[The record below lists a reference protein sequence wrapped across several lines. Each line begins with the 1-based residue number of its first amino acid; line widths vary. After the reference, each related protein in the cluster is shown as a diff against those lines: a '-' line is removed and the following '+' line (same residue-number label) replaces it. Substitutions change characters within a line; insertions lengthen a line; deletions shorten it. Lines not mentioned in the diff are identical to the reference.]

1 MQQRPLLTAALPV
14 PPGPVL
20 ALRDYQEAA
29 IAVVLTEAAQGVRR
43 PLVVLP
49 TGTGKTVVFCHLAR
63 RMGCRTL
70 ILAHRDELI
79 QQAAAKF
86 RQVDPGVDLGIVKAE
101 VDQHARRVVVASVQ
115 TLAQPHRL
123 ARLTRDFG
131 LIVIDEAHHAAAK
144 TYKTIL
150 RHFGSFNA
158 DGSGPLTVGVTAT
171 PDRGDGVGL
180 KSVFQKIV
188 FTRDLL
194 SMIRQGYLCPLRGV
208 EVKVDADLAGL
219 PARRGDIA
227 AAPAGAALLE
237 AHAPEAIA
245 AAYLHH
251 ANGLR
256 AVVFT
261 PTVAVAEATAAAFR
275 AVGVAAKSLD
285 GMTPI
290 EERRRILAG
299 LADGTTPVVCNCGVL
314 TEGFDEPQIRCV
326 IIARP
331 TKSRAL
337 YTQMVG
343 RGTRLAEGKRECLV
357 LDVVGATRQH
367 QLVTVATLVGRAAR
381 EAKKAAKSA
390 TGSTKGSAPPIGLPV
405 DPERLRS
412 AAVDLFAGSGLRWL
426 QAGRSTFILALREG
440 WLLVEPERAATDL
453 WRVVQREGRYTTPEV
468 LVGELDLVTAQAL
481 ADDVARGLGPEPRDQ
496 RWRERPASP
505 GQRDALKRWRVT
517 PADDLTSGE
526 ASDQLTAI
534 AAIATWR
541 KAQKVGR

>member
-1 MQQRPLLTAALPV
+1 MHQRPLLDSPHPP

-20 ALRDYQEAA
+20 ALRDYQEQA
-29 IAVVLTEAAQGVRR
+29 IACVLAEAAQGVRR

-86 RQVDPGVDLGIVKAE
+86 RQVDPQVDLGIVKAE
-101 VDQHARRVVVASVQ
+101 ADQHARRVVVASVQ

-123 ARLTRDFG
+123 ARLKRDFG

-150 RHFGSFNA
+150 KHLGSWED
-158 DGSGPLTVGVTAT
+158 DGPITVGVTAT

-188 FTRDLL
+188 FQRGLL
-194 SMIRQGYLCPLRGV
+194 EMIHAGYLCGLRGV
-208 EVKVDADLAGL
+208 EVQVDADLAGL
-219 PARRGDIA
+219 PTRRGDIVEA
-227 AAPAGAALLE
+227 AAGAALLA

-245 AAYLHH
+245 AAYRQH
-251 ANGLR
+251 ASGMR

-261 PTVAVAEATAAAFR
+261 PTVAMAEATAAAFR

-285 GMTPI
+285 GMTPVL
-290 EERRRILAG
+290 ERRQILAG
-299 LADGTTPVVCNCGVL
+299 LADGSTPVVCNCGVL

-343 RGTRLAEGKRECLV
+343 RGTRLADGKRECLV

-381 EAKKAAKSA
+381 EAKRQAKRQA
-390 TGSTKGSAPPIGLPV
+390 GGSTKGALPPLGQPV
-405 DPERLRS
+405 DPSRVKGE
-412 AAVDLFAGSGLRWL
+412 AVDLFHASPLRWL
-426 QAGRSTFILALREG
+426 QAGRSTFILALRDG

-453 WRVVQREGRYTTPEV
+453 WRVVQREGRDATPGV
-468 LVGELDLVTAQAL
+468 LVGELDLATAQAL
-481 ADDVARGLGPEPRDQ
+481 ADDVARGLGPLPRDL

-505 GQRDALKRWRVT
+505 QQLDALRRWHVA
-517 PADDLTSGE
+517 PGEGLTAGE

-534 AAIATWR
+534 AAIAAWR
-541 KAQKVGR
+541 RAQKEGGR